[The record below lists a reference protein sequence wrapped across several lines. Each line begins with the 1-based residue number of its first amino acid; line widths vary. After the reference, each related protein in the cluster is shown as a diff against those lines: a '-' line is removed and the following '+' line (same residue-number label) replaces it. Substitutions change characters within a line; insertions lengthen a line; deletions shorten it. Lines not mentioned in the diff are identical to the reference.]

1 VLPLDPRYLGAVAYL
16 ALLGSVV
23 AFPLYFQ
30 LIREL
35 GAGRAAYLNAVVP
48 VISML
53 FSTLLEGYRWTW
65 LSAAGA
71 VLAVLGAVLALR
83 ARRPS
88 R

>member
-1 VLPLDPRYLGAVAYL
+1 M
-16 ALLGSVV
+16 V
-23 AFPLYFQ
+23 AFPLYFL

-48 VISML
+48 VIVML
-53 FSTLLEGYRWTW
+53 LSTVLEGYRWTW
-65 LSAAGA
+65 LAAAGA

-83 ARRPS
+83 ARSPS